1 LTSLSRSYDSLKD
14 ENKPNKCNLERLGV
28 VTMSVEHI
36 AYNIKYFREKYN
48 WTQQALADRLQVSR
62 SVIAKWENNLV
73 TPDIDSI
80 LKLSAILDV
89 PLDHLIGTQSL
100 RDDLL
105 KDFKRIYRSQSK
117 DFDEEVVELVEYLMV
132 HPDFKNEMYRLKKL
146 PLKKQQSI
154 HQLFKTLIDQ
164 YERI

>member
-1 LTSLSRSYDSLKD
+1 
-14 ENKPNKCNLERLGV
+14 
-28 VTMSVEHI
+28 MAVEHI

-48 WTQQALADRLQVSR
+48 WTQQALADQLQVSR
-62 SVIAKWENNLV
+62 SVIAKWENNLA

-80 LKLSAILDV
+80 LKLSAILDI

-117 DFDEEVVELVEYLMV
+117 DFDDEVVELVEYLMV
-132 HPDFKNEMYRLKKL
+132 HPDFKNEIYRLKKL
-146 PLKKQQSI
+146 PIKKQQSI